1 MGFTC
6 ILVGTDGSAT
16 ADRAVEA
23 AAELARQLGAELHIL
38 SVYQGASQPDWSA
51 RPALGDPLPPGL
63 SDAGSPG
70 GLLAS
75 RQVVERALST
85 WSQGLPAHAH
95 AVAGSAVD
103 AIVGTAASVGAD
115 LVVVGSKGMRGARR
129 VLGSVPNSVA
139 HRAPCA
145 VLIVKTD

>member
-38 SVYQGASQPDWSA
+38 SVYQGVPQADWSA

-63 SDAGSPG
+63 TDAGSPG
-70 GLLAS
+70 GLQAS
-75 RQVVERALST
+75 RLVVERAMST
-85 WSQGLPAHAH
+85 WSQGLRAHAH

-103 AIVGTAASVGAD
+103 AIVDTAATVGAD

-139 HRAPCA
+139 HRARCA

>member
-16 ADRAVEA
+16 ADRAVEVA
-23 AAELARQLGAELHIL
+23 AQLARQLGAELHIL
-38 SVYQGASQPDWSA
+38 SVYQGAPEPDWSA
-51 RPALGDPLPPGL
+51 RPALGGPLAPGL
-63 SDAGSPG
+63 TDTGSSG
-70 GLLAS
+70 GLLGS
-75 RQVVERALST
+75 EQVAERAVST
-85 WSQGLPAHAH
+85 WGQGLHTQAH

-103 AIVGTAASVGAD
+103 AIVDLAASVGAD
-115 LVVVGSKGMRGARR
+115 LVVVGNKGMHGARR

-139 HRAPCA
+139 HRAGCA